1 MSLQGTYTTK
11 GLALAA
17 KIAAGTRLTVTRVMA
32 GGGTTAAGAL
42 ALAEEKQTLTVGTAE
57 AGGQT
62 AALPVTLAEVQT
74 GASYTLTE
82 LGVYASDPDEG
93 EILYQVFRLD
103 ESRSITAGGGNV
115 YRFYLKETVGAG
127 GMTVVCSPAGLLT
140 DEDLAPTRDK
150 VLAKTLPIKQ
160 ISLTAAQLQGFLD
173 GLPRLLTDVYYI
185 TFTGELTE
193 RLTLSGFYGGG
204 GINIL
209 GTAQGES
216 KLSGGVTCHGCF
228 AGITFRKC
236 TISVSSG
243 ECALTSK
250 YASIVDIDECA
261 VSGGS
266 QGCLSLSYD
275 GVINVRNGCSFS
287 GGAYVVVLSISGT
300 AVFHVAEGDSYT
312 CPGGIWIWHGGCVVL
327 NESASNTLGGSYNSK
342 DGGGYIISAAGT
354 LI

>member
-1 MSLQGTYTTK
+1 MAMTPPSDYYVHKYSGEEIDAGIDAIQNAVRYDVAQSLTNEQKAQARMNIGADAVQGAVRYD
-11 GLALAA
+11 AA
-17 KIAAGTRLTVTRVMA
+17 
-32 GGGTTAAGAL
+32 
-42 ALAEEKQTLTVGTAE
+42 Q
-57 AGGQT
+57 
-62 AALPVTLAEVQT
+62 
-74 GASYTLTE
+74 S
-82 LGVYASDPDEG
+82 
-93 EILYQVFRLD
+93 
-103 ESRSITAGGGNV
+103 
-115 YRFYLKETVGAG
+115 
-127 GMTVVCSPAGLLT
+127 LT
-140 DEDLAPTRDK
+140 DAQKTQARGNIGAANLDTQNK
-150 VLAKTLPIKQ
+150 VFAKTLPIKQ

-193 RLTLSGFYGGG
+193 RLTLSEFYGGG
-204 GINIL
+204 GINIS

-216 KLSGGVTCHGCF
+216 KLSGGVTCHGCLVGVSF
-228 AGITFRKC
+228 SKC

-243 ECALTSK
+243 ESALTSK
-250 YASIVDIDECA
+250 YGSTVSISECA

-287 GGAYVVVLSISGT
+287 GGAYVVVVSISGT

-327 NESASNTLGGSYNSK
+327 NESASNTLGGSYNTK